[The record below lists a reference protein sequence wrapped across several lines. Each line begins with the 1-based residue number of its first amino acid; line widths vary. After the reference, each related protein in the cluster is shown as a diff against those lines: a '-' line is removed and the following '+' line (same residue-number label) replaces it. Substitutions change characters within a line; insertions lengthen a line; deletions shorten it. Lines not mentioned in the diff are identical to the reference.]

1 METLMKCDL
10 DNQVLSNLKDK
21 IDALIENGFELSKT
35 LPTPEKYSVMKRII
49 SEGINKAILN
59 VCKDEELHFTEQE
72 LKIKKEQLEKVV
84 QEYFDDKFSEREA
97 RTREK
102 KGDMRDV

>member
-1 METLMKCDL
+1 MKCDL

-21 IDALIENGFELSKT
+21 IDALIDKGFELSKT
-35 LPTPEKYSVMKRII
+35 LPTTEKYGVMKKII

-72 LKIKKEQLEKVV
+72 LKSKKEQLEEFV
-84 QEYFDDKFSEREA
+84 QEYFDDKFSQCEA

-102 KGDMRDV
+102 KKDV